1 MRGKETLK
9 KIIAEGCRL
18 LVGAVFV
25 FSGVSDQCL
34 AAMVTL
40 PVPYGA
46 TAWCRSVPRANG

>member
-25 FSGVSDQCL
+25 FSGTVKAVDP
-34 AAMVTL
+34 MG
-40 PVPYGA
+40 GA
-46 TAWCRSVPRANG
+46 IKIDDYLTAFGLESLQPF